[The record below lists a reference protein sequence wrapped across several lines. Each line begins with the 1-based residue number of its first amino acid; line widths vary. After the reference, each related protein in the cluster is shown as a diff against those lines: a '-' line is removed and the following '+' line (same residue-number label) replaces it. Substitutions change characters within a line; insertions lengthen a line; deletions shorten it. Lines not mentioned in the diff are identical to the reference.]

1 MRPSLPAALVRL
13 RSEFVASAGSRSI
26 ELFGEPHGESVLLR
40 AIVPASALFRA
51 DTAILL
57 DSGAALLREWGAAVA
72 RDPRLVV
79 EIEGH
84 TDELGRVAYNLEFS
98 QQRADAVRAALIGAG
113 VSAQQV
119 TATGIGEARPLVAER
134 TIAARERNRRIEIR
148 VIAR

>member
-1 MRPSLPAALVRL
+1 MRL

-26 ELFGEPHGESVLLR
+26 ELFGEPRGESVLLR

-72 RDPRLVV
+72 LDPRLVV

-113 VSAQQV
+113 VSAQQL
-119 TATGIGEARPLVAER
+119 TARGIGEARPLVAER